1 MRALWRRSLALRI
14 TCALVVVLAGSWCI
28 ATGLSA
34 WRVYHQLE
42 RESLQELSQRVELIT
57 RVDNDDLQ
65 EAADGARRLLRL
77 WRSPVSEELDMP
89 TPRSTLYWLA
99 DPGTKPSTK
108 LPRAAVAA
116 EAYGAA
122 GQSMIA
128 DTFFY
133 FPGVGAAFSTGPYPV
148 KGFTASR
155 ATYLRDLSKRLPDA
169 NADIVWDGPVYDAHT
184 GQQLITVAAIG
195 RDKNGKVEVI
205 TGYDLQL
212 NDRFARMSQLL
223 RGYNGFIIDHT
234 GLPIA
239 SLPAGAPRDYQ
250 YLTTPLP
257 GLDTHGTFPQQLKLS
272 FGTAVVARLDV
283 LDWYLVSLYPRA
295 RLRANT
301 LQLVMN
307 EAPFA
312 VIGLVLLTLGL
323 LTVLRQQLARPL
335 AGFAQAIEET
345 RHSDDL
351 TRRLPVVRDDELG
364 RFARAYN
371 DLLDTVHRERLGL
384 ERQVQARTC
393 ELREAWQSADRA
405 NLLRGEF
412 LANMS
417 HEIRTPLNA
426 IIGMSYLLADTT
438 LGASQRRFVGSIRDN
453 GDALLAL
460 INDILDFSKI
470 ESGNLTVEHTPFD
483 LAAQVTEAIN
493 VLAPRAQEKRLRLTV
508 HVASDV
514 PTGVKGDPLRLRQ
527 ILLNLLGNA
536 IKFTPG
542 GSVRLLVWKGPG
554 VNLGF
559 SVEDTGIGIAKDKQA
574 QIFDAFRQ
582 ADASTTREYGG
593 TGLGLSISHRLAH
606 LMGGELGV
614 KSAPGKGST
623 FTLVLPLPPLAAD
636 EHIAPPVREDINK
649 LCGHAYQLNVLVVDD
664 ARTNREIAC
673 LYLERFG
680 HRYQCANNGAHALQ
694 LLSKV
699 IFDVVLMDGQMPVM
713 GGLETIRKIRSGAN
727 GVLDEDTW
735 VIALTANAMA
745 SDREEF
751 LRQGANAYLAKPVL
765 PGQLF
770 RALESA
776 IAWQIKRGME
786 LAPMPLDTIN
796 PVQNNAAHASP
807 VSPLTTPRMREL
819 FRVDTQRLLGLMRK
833 ACDAADHAELAQLA
847 HTIRGTCGQ
856 FGESELERL
865 ARLLED
871 SVGQQFADCE
881 TALRNLESAYAKL
894 FTNDSPKG

>member
-1 MRALWRRSLALRI
+1 MRKLWRRSLALRI
-14 TCALVVVLAGSWCI
+14 TCVLVVVLAGSWCV

-65 EAADGARRLLRL
+65 ESADGARRLLRL
-77 WRSPVSEELDMP
+77 WRSPATEELDIP
-89 TPRSTLYWLA
+89 TPRSTLCWLP
-99 DPGTKPSTK
+99 DPGAAPSTQ

-122 GQSMIA
+122 GQSMIV

-133 FPGVGAAFSTGPYPV
+133 FPGIGAAFSTGPYPV

-155 ATYLRDLSKRLPDA
+155 AEYLRDLSKRLPDA
-169 NADIVWDGPVYDAHT
+169 KADIVWDGPVYDPHT

-195 RDKNGKVEVI
+195 RDKDGKVEVI

-223 RGYNGFIIDHT
+223 RGYNGYIIDHT

-239 SLPAGAPRDYQ
+239 TLPGGAPKEYR

-257 GLDTHGTFPQQLKLS
+257 GLDMKGTFPQQLKLNH
-272 FGTAVVARLDV
+272 GTAVVARLDV

-295 RLRANT
+295 RLQANT
-301 LQLVMN
+301 LQLIMK

-312 VIGLVLLTLGL
+312 LIGLVLLTLGL

-351 TRRLPVVRDDELG
+351 TRRLPVVHDDELG

-371 DLLDTVHRERLGL
+371 DLLDTLHTERLGL
-384 ERQVQARTC
+384 ENQVQTRTC
-393 ELREAWQSADRA
+393 ELREALQSADRA

-426 IIGMSYLLADTT
+426 IIGMSHLLADTS
-438 LGASQRRFVGSIRDN
+438 LDPPQLRFVGSIRDN
-453 GDALLAL
+453 GDVLLAL
-460 INDILDFSKI
+460 INDILDLSKI
-470 ESGNLTVEHTPFD
+470 ESGNLIVEHTAFD
-483 LAAQVTEAIN
+483 VVALVTEAIN
-493 VLAPRAQEKRLRLTV
+493 VLVPSAQEKRLRLTV
-508 HVASDV
+508 QVASDV
-514 PTGVKGDPLRLRQ
+514 PVGVKGDPLRLRQ

-554 VNLGF
+554 ITLGF
-559 SVEDTGIGIAKDKQA
+559 SVEDTGIGIAEDKQA

-593 TGLGLSISHRLAH
+593 TGLGLSISHRLAQ

-614 KSAPGKGST
+614 KSTPGNGST
-623 FTLVLPLPPLAAD
+623 FTLVLPFPPLAPD
-636 EHIAPPVREDINK
+636 EVIVPPVREEMDT
-649 LCGHAYQLNVLVVDD
+649 LLGQAYQLNVLVVDD
-664 ARTNREIAC
+664 VATNREIAC

-680 HRYQCANNGAHALQ
+680 HRFQCASNGEQALQ
-694 LLSKV
+694 LMSKV
-699 IFDVVLMDGQMPVM
+699 IFDVVLMDSQMPVM
-713 GGLETIRKIRSGAN
+713 GGLETIGKLRSGAN
-727 GVLDEDTW
+727 GVLDDEVW
-735 VIALTANAMA
+735 VIALTASAMEG
-745 SDREEF
+745 DREGF

-770 RALESA
+770 RALETA
-776 IAWQIKRGME
+776 IAWQLKRGME
-786 LAPMPLDTIN
+786 PAPMPAGAIGAVPGQTTE
-796 PVQNNAAHASP
+796 PPA
-807 VSPLTTPRMREL
+807 VSPLKAPRLREL
-819 FRVDTQRLLGLMRK
+819 FRVDTQHLLGALRE
-833 ACDAADHAELAQLA
+833 AYDVADYTELAQLA
-847 HTIRGTCGQ
+847 HTLRGTCGQ
-856 FGESELERL
+856 FGERELE
-865 ARLLED
+865 LLGRQLEH
-871 SVGQQFADCE
+871 SAEQQKQADCE
-881 TALRNLESAYAKL
+881 AALRSLETACARL
-894 FTNDSPKG
+894 F